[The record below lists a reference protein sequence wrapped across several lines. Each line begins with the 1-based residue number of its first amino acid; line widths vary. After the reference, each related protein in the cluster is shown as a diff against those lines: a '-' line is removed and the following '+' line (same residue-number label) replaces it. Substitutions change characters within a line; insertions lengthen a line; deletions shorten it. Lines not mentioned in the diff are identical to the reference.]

1 LKAISILFEP
11 VAGLVEEEEE
21 EEEDKAPLTPP
32 LPPVLPVESIALA
45 DEALPLVLLF
55 VAGDILGRKE
65 EFSK

>member
-11 VAGLVEEEEE
+11 VAGLVEEEE

-55 VAGDILGRKE
+55 VVGDILGRKE

>member
-11 VAGLVEEEEE
+11 VAGLVEEE